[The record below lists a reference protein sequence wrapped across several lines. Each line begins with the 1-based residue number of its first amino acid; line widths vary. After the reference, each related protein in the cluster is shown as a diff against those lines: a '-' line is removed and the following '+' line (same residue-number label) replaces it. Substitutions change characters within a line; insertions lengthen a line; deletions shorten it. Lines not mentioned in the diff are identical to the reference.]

1 MRTFNAFSRYPAL
14 RSSSCEGGVSTSMDS
29 SRSSMDCGLGRGGG
43 GLLWSDDFVP
53 FERWGESSSNSIT
66 LVCKSLL

>member
-1 MRTFNAFSRYPAL
+1 M
-14 RSSSCEGGVSTSMDS
+14 STSMDS